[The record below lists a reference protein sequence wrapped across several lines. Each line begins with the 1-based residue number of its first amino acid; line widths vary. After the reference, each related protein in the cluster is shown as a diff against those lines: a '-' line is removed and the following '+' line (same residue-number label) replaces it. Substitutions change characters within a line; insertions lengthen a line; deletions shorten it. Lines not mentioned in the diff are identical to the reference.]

1 MKEDDAS
8 RRRWFEGAGLLTWIL
23 VGLPVLLREP
33 QSPANLLGWIPFFL
47 AFGVAF
53 RFSTAPARGG
63 ARPAGLLLPALQA
76 ASVLGMVALLCNG
89 YEGSLLVLVA
99 MQLASRLEP
108 RAGVSWIAVQSI
120 LFAAAVTLHWS
131 LRPALMLTPP
141 YLGFQLLAF
150 FVVRALDR
158 ETRARRGLAE
168 ANRELEAM
176 QHVLADGSRLAERL
190 RISREL
196 HDAIGHHLTALSLN
210 LEVAAHRTEGEARE
224 HVVTAQAIARLLLAD
239 VRQIVAAL
247 HGSEGIDL
255 RAALE
260 LLVGEMPRPRVHL
273 SVADGLRVDDP
284 EKAHILLRCA
294 QEIVTNAAR
303 HADAENLW
311 LELASDGDGVEI
323 RARDDGRGTP
333 RLEPGRGLTG
343 MRERVERA
351 GGRLQISSAP
361 DSGFAIVALLPSA
374 RAAS

>member
-1 MKEDDAS
+1 MKEDAAS
-8 RRRWFEGAGLLTWIL
+8 RRWFEGAGLVTWLL
-23 VGLPVLLREP
+23 VGLPVLLRVP
-33 QSPANLLGWIPFFL
+33 QNPASLLSWLPFFL
-47 AFGVAF
+47 VFGLAF
-53 RFSTAPARGG
+53 RFSTAAGDR
-63 ARPAGLLLPALQA
+63 RPGLLLPALQA
-76 ASVLGMVALLCNG
+76 GCVIGMVALLCNG

-99 MQLASRLEP
+99 MQLAPRLSP
-108 RAGVSWIAVQSI
+108 RAGVAWIAVQSL
-120 LFAAAVTLHWS
+120 LFAVAVTIHWS
-131 LRPALMLTPP
+131 FRPALMLTPP

-150 FVVRALDR
+150 FVVRALER
-158 ETRARRGLAE
+158 ETRARRSLAE
-168 ANRELEAM
+168 ANRELTAM
-176 QHVLADGSRLAERL
+176 QHVLADGSRLAERV

-239 VRQIVAAL
+239 VRQIVSAL
-247 HGSEGIDL
+247 HASDGIDL

-260 LLVGEMPRPRVHL
+260 ILVGEMPRPRVHL
-273 SVADGLRVDDP
+273 SVAEGLRVDDP

-311 LELASDGDGVEI
+311 LELALEGDAVEI
-323 RARDDGRGTP
+323 RARDDGRGTE
-333 RLEPGRGLTG
+333 RLEPGRGLIG

-351 GGRLQISSAP
+351 GGRLQISSTP
-361 DSGFAIVALLPSA
+361 DSGFAVVALLPSA